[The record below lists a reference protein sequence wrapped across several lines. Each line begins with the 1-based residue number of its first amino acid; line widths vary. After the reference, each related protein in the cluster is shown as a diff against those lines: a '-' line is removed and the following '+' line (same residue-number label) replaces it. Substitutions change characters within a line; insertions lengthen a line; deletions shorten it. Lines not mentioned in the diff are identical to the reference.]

1 MNFPTSTRTE
11 LRRAISR
18 ELGMKFFKTYESYL
32 VPDAGSS
39 NSFIID
45 ADLGQGDDEWNDMWF
60 YVASDTAANN
70 VGLVRRVSD
79 FGSSD
84 NKLSLESA
92 VTSVCSTGT
101 QYEIH
106 NIFSPFEIH
115 QAINRAIQEAYPS
128 FFDMV
133 EDETLVVLQDTLDY
147 DISSLT
153 YSVGMVSSIWLERPV
168 DSITGA
174 ATETDTS
181 SSLTIIDSNA
191 RFYGVVKPGWLISIY
206 DKTGKQQL
214 RTVSQADSHTQITV
228 TSAWTTKP
236 AIYSKYRTWDPLE
249 QRNSWFKVLGFR
261 LDNGEF
267 PSSLYLNQPYSWA
280 YGGRIQLQYS
290 TPSAELTAEASTTTV
305 PKEYIINK
313 AIGIL
318 ASSRVYSSRTDR
330 NKWAVMA
337 QMAEENAQ
345 RFKMR
350 NAFRMTTTMPIEVD
364 PAGSNIA
371 GNKNPLGW

>member
-153 YSVGMVSSIWLERPV
+153 YSVGMVSSIWLERPIN
-168 DSITGA
+168 SITGTATAGA
-174 ATETDTS
+174 AT
-181 SSLTIIDSNA
+181 SLTDSGA
-191 RFYGVVKPGWLISIY
+191 DFSDVAAGWLLSVY
-206 DKTGKQQL
+206 DGTGKQQL
-214 RTVSQADSHTQITV
+214 KTV
-228 TSAWTTKP
+228 TSVTGTTQLNVATWTTNP
-236 AIYSKYRTWDPLE
+236 STDSKYRVWDPLD